1 MSSSRSRPVRRPL
14 FFFNTAA
21 ALFYSA
27 PPADVEHRPPSAGGR
42 AKKTDGTTDHK
53 WRIDPLSLL
62 PEMGSF
68 TPGSVNL
75 NPIVYENSPQLVQD
89 LPGVARRVAAAVL
102 P

>member
-1 MSSSRSRPVRRPL
+1 MD
-14 FFFNTAA
+14 TAA

-89 LPGVARRVAAAVL
+89 LAQKYCDTEIKPQIEVCSSPGI
-102 P
+102 